1 MLRCAFLGC
10 AVVVAVAGAFPA
22 KAQQF
27 ETSIVNSAID
37 VLDDL
42 TGTPD
47 MGIPRKLLQEAK
59 AVAVFPHV
67 IKAGF
72 IVGGRHGRGLISIRN
87 ADGTWSAP
95 VFLSITGGSIGF
107 QAGAESTDLVLVFR
121 TRGGLDRLLQ
131 GRDKLKLG
139 ADVSIAAGPI
149 GREAGI
155 GTDGLL
161 RAEIFS
167 YSRNRGLFAGAS
179 VGGSAVKIDYTSNDH
194 FYAGQLIMPMDI
206 VNNREVP
213 VPEAAL
219 QLEQTLATLSAPRE
233 ARGKATQPQ

>member
-1 MLRCAFLGC
+1 MLRRFLL
-10 AVVVAVAGAFPA
+10 AVTLFVFPSTFA
-22 KAQQF
+22 AAQQF
-27 ETSIVNSAID
+27 EASIVESSID

-42 TGTPD
+42 TNTPD
-47 MGIPRKLLQEAK
+47 AGIPRRLLQEAK

-72 IVGGRHGRGLISIRN
+72 IVGGRHGRGIISIRN
-87 ADGTWSAP
+87 PDGTWSAP

-121 TRGGLDRLLQ
+121 TRGGLDRILE
-131 GRDKLKLG
+131 GKDKLKLG
-139 ADVSIAAGPI
+139 ADVSIAAGPV
-149 GREAGI
+149 GRAAGV
-155 GTDGLL
+155 GTDGQL

-179 VGGSAVKIDYTSNDH
+179 IGGSSIKIDYTSNDH

-206 VNNREVP
+206 VRNREIP
-213 VPEAAL
+213 IPEVAL
-219 QLEQTLATLSAPRE
+219 RLEQTLTAVSAPVESSSRP
-233 ARGKATQPQ
+233 RSDRN